1 MCLFRGC
8 HQTTTWLLAALAVTA
23 WAYRVDAQDSA
34 SLNAAPFVRL
44 AETVTQDNASSVGT
58 YEYAGT
64 QMRQVLASPST
75 SRPLL
80 YPVDQEGYIH
90 IQPGQELPA
99 LEPGSEGLRLML
111 QYYGGS
117 LSLFSNTR
125 KGFAFLSRDE
135 LEKDETI
142 ALRPPGKPTAYARL
156 YARQALPQKQR
167 ILTGKVTVPAEGRL
181 DFAIALQQ
189 DWRIPD
195 GAGATFCIH
204 VIREQTSELLY
215 EETFV
220 LPKHFEGTFWRE
232 RTVGVGGYAGQGV
245 RFLFE
250 TRPASIA
257 TDPDARFAFPL
268 WGNPLLHTKVPTG
281 CPDIPNIVL
290 IALDTLR
297 ADRLGCYGYTRPTS
311 PNIDRFAAN
320 NILFEKAFSPASWT
334 TPTFASLFTGLPPSR
349 HQAGLFRKGFVLN
362 DQFTSLAERLGQTGR
377 LTAAWT
383 EGISIRAQLGFYQGF
398 TVYSDG
404 ETPDRHETGGAQWT
418 FQRAAAWLDKFGH
431 LPFFLFVHTYE
442 CHEPYAPPSPWDS
455 MFTDPDY
462 SGKAGSIAASAVNE
476 ADKFHVSG
484 RYDGC
489 IAYADK
495 WTGWFLE
502 HLKALGLM
510 NNTLVILFSD
520 HGEEFWEHG
529 GYGHGLTLFDEVLH
543 VPLIL
548 HLPTD
553 AVKPQRIGAQV
564 SLVDV
569 FATLLD
575 LTGVPLPE
583 GTDSESLMPL
593 IAPGNAAT
601 YARPHVIS
609 ELYTSEAKYKDDYGL
624 PFEWLS
630 RSLRTPGYKYIVSNK
645 PDIQEEEA
653 QPVYPDKPTES
664 LYNLTD
670 DPLEQHNLAGKQIE
684 QLSRLK
690 QDLLEFLRAS
700 DPLQDVSGI
709 KPVQVDDLK
718 EDDIQSLQALGYL

>member
-1 MCLFRGC
+1 MRILREY
-8 HQTTTWLLAALAVTA
+8 HHTAPWLVVTLVAAGWVGMV
-23 WAYRVDAQDSA
+23 YAQEPEPMPT
-34 SLNAAPFVRL
+34 APFVRL
-44 AETVTQDNASSVGT
+44 AETVTQDGTSPVGK

-75 SRPLL
+75 SPPLL
-80 YPVDQEGYIH
+80 YPVVQEGYIH
-90 IQPGQELPA
+90 IQSGQELPA
-99 LEPGSEGLRLML
+99 LEPGSDGLRLML

-125 KGFAFLSRDE
+125 KGFVFIPREE
-135 LEKDETI
+135 LEKDEPLK
-142 ALRPPGKPTAYARL
+142 LRPPGQPSAYARL
-156 YARQALPQKQR
+156 YARQAIPQEQR
-167 ILTGKVTVPAEGRL
+167 IVTGKVTVPVGGRL

-195 GAGATFCIH
+195 GAGATFCIY

-215 EETFV
+215 EETLV
-220 LPKHFEGTFWRE
+220 LSESFGEPFWRE

-250 TRPASIA
+250 TKPASIS
-257 TDPDARFAFPL
+257 TDPDTRFAYPL
-268 WGNPLLHTKVPTG
+268 WGNPLLHTEATTG
-281 CPDIPNIVL
+281 TSDIPNIVL

-297 ADRLGCYGYTRPTS
+297 ADRLGCYGYTRTTS

-334 TPTFASLFTGLPPSR
+334 TPVFASLFTGLHPSR
-349 HQAGLFRKGFVLN
+349 HQAGLFHKGFVLA
-362 DQFTSLAERLGQTGR
+362 DRFTTLAERIGRTGR
-377 LTAAWT
+377 MTAAWT

-398 TVYSDG
+398 SVYSDG
-404 ETPDRHETGGAQWT
+404 ETPDRHETGGAERT

-442 CHEPYAPPSPWDS
+442 CHEPYAPPPPWDS
-455 MFTDPDY
+455 MFADPNY
-462 SGKAGSIAASAVNE
+462 PGKAGGIAASAVNE
-476 ADKFHVSG
+476 ADKRHVSS

-489 IAYADK
+489 VAYADK

-502 HLKALGLM
+502 HLDTLNLM
-510 NNTLVILFSD
+510 NNTIVIVFSD

-529 GYGHGLTLFDEVLH
+529 GCGHGLTLFDEVLH

-548 HLPTD
+548 HLPTNV
-553 AVKPQRIGAQV
+553 AKPQRIGAQV
-564 SLVDV
+564 SLADV

-575 LTGVPLPE
+575 FTGVPMPE

-593 IAPGNAAT
+593 IDPDSEKT
-601 YARPHVIS
+601 YARPHVVS
-609 ELYTSEAKYKDDYGL
+609 ELYTSEAKYKDNYGL

-630 RSLRTPGYKYIVSNK
+630 RSLRTPRYKYIVSNK
-645 PDIQEEEA
+645 PDFQGEKA
-653 QPVYPDKPTES
+653 QALYPDKPVES
-664 LYNLTD
+664 LYSLLD
-670 DPLEQHNLAGKQIE
+670 DPREQNNLAEKQIE

-690 QDLLEFLRAS
+690 RDLLGFLRAS
-700 DPLQDVSGI
+700 DPLQDTSGI
-709 KPVQVDDLK
+709 NPVQVDGLK